1 MLKGLQRIAY
11 AVAIVLGLYALLG
24 FLILPGIGQR
34 VANQQLSQLATVP
47 ARLERVEL
55 NPFSLELQ
63 LWGLHIGEADKPQ
76 VAFQRLYANLQ
87 LDSLWSGALHLAD
100 VELEKAHTE
109 VLFAKDGKLNL
120 TGLFKLPPSE
130 PKPAQEEPSEPFPL
144 RITRI
149 ALIENGLHFEDLRP
163 SEPVE
168 FVYDSLNL
176 ELKNLSTLPDDSADM
191 QLVATGPYGGRI
203 DWHGQVG
210 LTPITSKGQLKVTDG
225 RLKGVWPYVRD
236 AVPLVL
242 EDGVLDLS
250 ADYSLNLAK
259 GTELQLSNVSADLSK
274 FAIKSPEDK
283 PLVRLERLEVGET
296 SLDLAKQQ
304 VVIGT
309 IRSHKLETW
318 AAREKDGQLD
328 WQKLFASHSKPTP
341 AAMPAV
347 EPAPDTA
354 PEAPAPT
361 ANEGGT
367 GSTPTPASAEKTEPA
382 PTDAPQQTAS
392 TTTSAEPAKP
402 EEPAKPWQVLLRDVQ
417 LREYQ
422 IHLADR
428 AAGSQEVKL
437 DLAPLNLDIKDF
449 DSLGTSPFGLKLE
462 TGVNKRGQ
470 LKAEGQVQLQPTTA
484 KLQLVTR
491 DIDLRLAQSYIS
503 PFVRLELRSGQLGSD
518 LAVDLKSV
526 EPLAFSIGGRAEVNQ
541 LHTLDTI
548 KDRDFLKWQ
557 QLVVEG
563 LDYRHGEGL
572 AIKQINLQQPYAR
585 FIINE
590 DLTTNVND
598 LMIPQPAQPNAK
610 AEPAGKPLP
619 IRIGGVAIKD
629 GSANFADF
637 SLTPDFATAIQ
648 QLNGQIGTLDN
659 QSPQAASVN
668 ITGKVDKYAPVSIKG
683 KLTPFDPMNSLDIA
697 TSFKNVELTT
707 LTPYSGKFAGYRI
720 KKGRLNLDLRYQI
733 EKGQLNAENK
743 LLLEDLQ
750 LGEKVDS
757 KDAVDLPIRLAVALL
772 KDTKGNID
780 IQLPLQG
787 NLNDPQFSV
796 MPIVWQ
802 TLRNLVLR
810 AAQAPF
816 KFIAGLVGGSNDDLS
831 QVQFAAGSSELDGA
845 AQKSLDTLAA
855 ALKERPVLRLEVEG
869 GSAQASDGPLVAAQ
883 RLEREYQTT
892 QYKIMQ
898 RNGDTVPAAP
908 EQLVVDED
916 DKQVLLE
923 GIYRA
928 RLKQQPPAE
937 WKELSNDERTAK
949 MRDAVLQS
957 WSSNEVLLR
966 RLGQARAASIK
977 DYLVERGGLEDQRIH
992 LLDVSLSQSPA
1003 AAQVPT
1009 VLHLGSM

>member
-1 MLKGLQRIAY
+1 MLKGLQRTAY
-11 AVAIVLGLYALLG
+11 ALAIALGLYSLLG

-34 VANQQLSQLATVP
+34 VANQQLAQLATVP
-47 ARLERVEL
+47 AHLARVEL

-63 LWGLHIGEADKPQ
+63 LWGLHIGEAEKPQ
-76 VAFQRLYANLQ
+76 IAFQRLYANLQ
-87 LDSLWSGALHLAD
+87 LDSLWSGAVHLAD
-100 VELEKAHTE
+100 IELEKAHTE
-109 VLFAKDGKLNL
+109 VLFAKDGTLNL

-130 PKPAQEEPSEPFPL
+130 QKPAAEQPSEPFPL
-144 RITRI
+144 RIGRI

-176 ELKNLSTLPDDSADM
+176 ELTNLSTLPDDNADM
-191 QLVATGPYGGRI
+191 QMVAIGPRGGRI
-203 DWHGQVG
+203 DWEGQVS
-210 LTPITSKGQLKVTDG
+210 LSPIASKGQLKISDG
-225 RLKGVWPYVRD
+225 QLKGVWPYVRD

-250 ADYSLNLAK
+250 AEYSLNLAK
-259 GTELQLSNVSADLSK
+259 GTELQLSQVSATLAR

-283 PLVRLERLEVGET
+283 PLLRLERLEVGDT

-309 IRSHKLETW
+309 IRSQKLETW

-328 WQKLFASHSKPTP
+328 RQKLFASHSQPTP
-341 AAMPAV
+341 AA
-347 EPAPDTA
+347 APTPTA
-354 PEAPAPT
+354 PPEAPAPS
-361 ANEGGT
+361 EGAAAA
-367 GSTPTPASAEKTEPA
+367 PAEKTAATPA
-382 PTDAPQQTAS
+382 DAQQQTAS
-392 TTTSAEPAKP
+392 TATPA
-402 EEPAKPWQVLLRDVQ
+402 EPAKPWQVLLRDVQ
-417 LREYQ
+417 LRDYQ

-437 DLAPLNLDIKDF
+437 DLAPLNLDLKDF
-449 DSLGTSPFGLKLE
+449 DSLGTSPFGLKLD
-462 TGVNKRGQ
+462 TGVNKNGQ
-470 LKAEGQVQLQPTTA
+470 IQVAGQVQISPTWA
-484 KLQLVTR
+484 KLQVATR
-491 DIDLRLAQSYIS
+491 DIDLRLAQAYIS
-503 PFVRLELRSGQLGSD
+503 PFVRLELRSGMLGSD

-526 EPLAFSIGGRAEVNQ
+526 EPLAFSIGGKAEVNQ
-541 LHTLDTI
+541 LHTLDTL
-548 KDRDFLKWQ
+548 KERDFLKWQ
-557 QLVVEG
+557 HLVVEG

-572 AIKQINLQQPYAR
+572 AIGKVNLQQPYVR

-619 IRIGGVAIKD
+619 IRIGGIAIKD

-637 SLTPDFATAIQ
+637 SLTPNFATAIQ

-659 QSPQAASVN
+659 QSPKTAGVD
-668 ITGKVDKYAPVSIKG
+668 IKGKVDKYAPVSIKG
-683 KLTPFDPMNSLDIA
+683 QLTPFDPMNSLDIA

-720 KKGRLNLDLRYQI
+720 RKGRLNLDLHYRI

-750 LGEKVDS
+750 LGEQVDC

-772 KDTKGNID
+772 KDTQGNID
-780 IQLPLQG
+780 IQLPVQG
-787 NLNDPQFSV
+787 NLNNPEFSV

-816 KFIAGLVGGSNDDLS
+816 KFIAGLVGGGDVDLS
-831 QVQFAAGSSELDGA
+831 QVQFAAGSDELDGA
-845 AQKSLDTLAA
+845 AQKTLDTLAA

-869 GSAQASDGPLVAAQ
+869 MSAAASDGPLLAEQ
-883 RLEREYQTT
+883 RLEREYQST
-892 QYKIMQ
+892 QYKILQ
-898 RNGDTVPAAP
+898 RSGEKVPATP
-908 EQLVVDED
+908 EELVVEEN
-916 DKQVLLE
+916 DKAVLLE
-923 GIYRA
+923 GIYRT

-937 WKELSNDERTAK
+937 WKELPDEERTAK
-949 MRDAVLQS
+949 MRAAVLQS
-957 WSSNEVLLR
+957 WAKSELLLR
-966 RLGQARAASIK
+966 QLGQARAASIK
-977 DYLVERGGLEDQRIH
+977 DYLVERGGLEDQRIY
-992 LLDVSLSQSPA
+992 LLDVGLVQEQAS
-1003 AAQVPT
+1003 AQV
-1009 VLHLGSM
+1009 VSALHLGSL